1 MSFTPNIL
9 MLIVLVD
16 IILWPQYCSA
26 RRPLHRGGSGEGD
39 DSSVVPT
46 LD

>member
-1 MSFTPNIL
+1 MSFTPNTL
-9 MLIVLVD
+9 TLIVLVD

-26 RRPLHRGGSGEGD
+26 RRQLHRGGNGEGD
-39 DSSVVPT
+39 GSFVVPT